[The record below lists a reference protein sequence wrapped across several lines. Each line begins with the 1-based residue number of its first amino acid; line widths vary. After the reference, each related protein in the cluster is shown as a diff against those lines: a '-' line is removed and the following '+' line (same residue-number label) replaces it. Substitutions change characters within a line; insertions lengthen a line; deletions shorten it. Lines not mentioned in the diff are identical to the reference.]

1 MAVKVLIT
9 DDNPG
14 ARALIRSLL
23 EEMPELEAVV
33 EEAGSGKEALAK
45 ARAFLP
51 DVAVLDVDMPG
62 LNGIDV
68 ARRLNEMQ
76 PRVYLVFVT
85 AYPEYALDA
94 FEVYSFDYILKPI
107 DGERV
112 KKTFRRLCDRMQSG
126 EKEIADLVEALN
138 RPHRLAVRNGHEII
152 FIDVDSIIFMEKERK
167 KTIIYTRDGRY
178 DTYESLAELE
188 RRLNNKIFF
197 RSHKSYLINL
207 QMVERIIPW
216 SNGTYL
222 IKFRY
227 TNNDA
232 LLSRAQ
238 AKILPQVF

>member
-1 MAVKVLIT
+1 MAMKVLVT
-9 DDNPG
+9 DDNIG
-14 ARALIRSLL
+14 ARALIRGIL
-23 EEMPELEAVV
+23 EEIPGLHAVV
-33 EEAGSGKEALAK
+33 EEAGSGEEALAK
-45 ARAFLP
+45 ARTFLP
-51 DVAVLDVDMPG
+51 DVAVLDIDMPG
-62 LNGIDV
+62 LNGIGV
-68 ARRLNEMQ
+68 AQRLNELQ
-76 PRVYLVFVT
+76 PDVYLVFVT

-107 DGERV
+107 DAERV
-112 KKTFRRLCDRMQSG
+112 KNTFHRLQERIRSG
-126 EKEIADLVEALN
+126 EGEIADLVKALN
-138 RPHRLAVRNGHEII
+138 RPHRLAVRNGHEIL

-167 KTIIYTRDGRY
+167 KTLIYTVDRKY
-178 DTYESLAELE
+178 DTYETLAELE
-188 RRLNNKIFF
+188 KRLNNKNFF

-222 IKFRY
+222 IKFHY